1 MLDSFHVFSSSADL
15 YKHLFCIYPLE
26 QAPCTLVYLQS
37 SLVIQ
42 LSCCFSCFP
51 HTEIV
56 GIYFRLFSDYSFFSL
71 FTVTLG
77 KNSWWPFEQYLVSHE
92 CRICQVLLAF
102 PGFLILCTYGR
113 STSKWFKKTISK
125 CSCMTCVLYVT
136 YYIIL
141 KLWASASLLR
151 RSAVPFFW

>member
-1 MLDSFHVFSSSADL
+1 MYFLHQRISTSICFAFTLQNKFPVL
-15 YKHLFCIYPLE
+15 LCIYSLPLLSSF
-26 QAPCTLVYLQS
+26 LVA
-37 SLVIQ
+37 
-42 LSCCFSCFP
+42 FP
-51 HTEIV
+51 VFPILKQWGFTSGYSQI
-56 GIYFRLFSDYSFFSL
+56 ILFFPL